1 MLLCDAKKGNM
12 YKIEEV
18 LAVGV
23 VKSRLQSIS
32 LTVGKRLVVKGWSI
46 FNSSVLIEI
55 DGRLVAIRKNIAS
68 KIKVKN
74 D

>member
-1 MLLCDAKKGNM
+1 MLLCDAKKGDK

-55 DGRLVAIRKNIAS
+55 DGRLVGIRKNIAS

>member
-55 DGRLVAIRKNIAS
+55 DGRLVGIRKNIAS